1 MPSAVSVILT
11 LLLLA
16 GLIAGIIK
24 KLNPVMLLFF
34 LSVVG
39 LLIYGLITG
48 TGLAATSSGNALL
61 DTFSYFD
68 ETWKSGFT
76 GNALIVICIV
86 GYVGYMNH
94 LKASNMFAILVAR
107 QLLRF
112 KNAKWVAGVAAI
124 ILIYWMSMGVP
135 SGVAFVAL
143 LFGTLYPVLRYL
155 GMNGLTAASLIVC
168 STGIF
173 ATPNNAFGMTQMEM
187 FGLDPATMPQ
197 VWMKYL
203 MPLVVVMHIAI
214 AASFII
220 WSKIQDSRDEKKKS
234 SYIHNDPMPV
244 PNPKDLGV
252 PYFYAIL
259 PLLPLIFIICGSSL
273 VQKAVTLSIVA
284 ATVLAFVVA
293 FVIRYLSV
301 LRKMS
306 FVEVV
311 DESHTFFKEVGGAV
325 GYIGMLIVCG
335 MFFSGTLTAFG
346 GFSIITNFLLTNL
359 KMPLAAFLMI
369 FTIISALMYCVSG
382 SNSLSIFAITP
393 LVAQTVLEVRPEWTM
408 LAFCLMSMTFANF
421 GAAISPI
428 SSANLLVA
436 GSEKVPVTVLI
447 KRTAVPTFVGMVA
460 SSLAAFLLYA

>member
-1 MPSAVSVILT
+1 MSSALSVILT

-16 GLIAGIIK
+16 GLIVGIVK

-39 LLIYGLITG
+39 LLVYGAITG
-48 TGLAATSSGNALL
+48 TGLAATTTGNALL
-61 DTFSYFD
+61 DVFAYFD

-94 LKASNMFAILVAR
+94 LKASNIFAILVAK

-112 KNAKWVAGVAAI
+112 KNAKWVAGVVAI
-124 ILIYWMSMGVP
+124 VLIYWMSMGVP
-135 SGVAFVAL
+135 SGVAFLAL
-143 LFGTLYPVLRYL
+143 LYGTLYPVLRYL
-155 GMNGLTAASLIVC
+155 GMNGLTASSLLIC

-187 FGLDPATMPQ
+187 FGMDPASMPQ
-197 VWMKYL
+197 VWAKNL
-203 MPLVVVMHIAI
+203 FPLVIFMWIGIAVG
-214 AASFII
+214 FIV
-220 WSKIQDSRDEKKKS
+220 WSKIQDKLDEKKHS
-234 SYIHNDPMPV
+234 PYIHNDPIPV
-244 PNPKDLGV
+244 PDPKELGV
-252 PYFYAIL
+252 PYYYAIL

-273 VQKAVTLSIVA
+273 VQQQVTLSIVA

-293 FVIRYLSV
+293 FVVRYLSA

-306 FVEVV
+306 FQEAVE
-311 DESHTFFKEVGGAV
+311 ESHTFFKEVGGAV

-346 GFSIITNFLLTNL
+346 GFNIITNFLLNTL

-369 FTIISALMYCVSG
+369 FTLISALMYCVSG

-393 LVAQTVLEVRPEWTM
+393 LVAQTVLETRPEWAM
-408 LAFCLMSMTFANF
+408 LAFCLMSMTYGNF

-428 SSANLLVA
+428 SSGNLLVA
-436 GSEKVPVTVLI
+436 GSEKVPVNALI
-447 KRTAVPTFVGMVA
+447 KRTAVPTLLGMLF
-460 SSLAAFLLYA
+460 SSIAAFVLFG